1 MHLPLTGLLMPN
13 NRQFLN
19 QILQSTPFLSYFK
32 STLHYGE
39 EKIPERPE
47 HAQLWRGWYSIRV
60 PELLKVSG
68 EPATSKVEA
77 KENAAIRMAAEVI
90 AYRDVRALNQAD
102 GTSLNLGRRKF
113 ICSLL
118 SFSRAADLPSNV
130 EAHFTE

>member
-1 MHLPLTGLLMPN
+1 MVN
-13 NRQFLN
+13 NRQILN

-47 HAQLWRGWYSIRV
+47 HAQLWRGWYSIHV

-68 EPATSKVEA
+68 APSTSKVGA
-77 KENAAIRMAAEVI
+77 KEDAAMRMAAEVR
-90 AYRDVRALNQAD
+90 AYRDVRTLNQSD
-102 GTSLNLGRRKF
+102 GTLLNVGQRNF

-118 SFSRAADLPSNV
+118 SFSRAAGLPSNS